1 MSFLKDTFFYS
12 GSTIATQVIG
22 FLRGITIRA
31 ILIPEILG
39 IYNLIQVILGFVL
52 VIDLGASSAASR
64 ELPIL
69 RGKNASDKEILVRG
83 TVLWFS
89 IGQSIVVGL
98 GVIIYAF
105 LFNDQ
110 YSRWE
115 IIGFFIVSILLV
127 LSAVGTCY
135 QIFFRSAQLYRSLSK
150 IIFVTGVFEAVGYI
164 AGAYFWG
171 ISGLLTAVV
180 GMSIVKIIVSVTI
193 GYRNG
198 ISAKRHFSFKILKGL
213 LRFGFPL
220 RIIDYPM
227 QYMVIA
233 DLIWVTKFM
242 DIKHLAIYTTAKLFF
257 TQSNQVSSTIS
268 TVFETRIIQQFG
280 KDDSWEGIAILIK
293 KYLYFQLLFIVPILI
308 WFCVTFIPFILR
320 QFLPKYLD
328 GSSAVVYLML
338 GNFFIVINSGLTI
351 PWFIKKKLIS
361 RGISNT
367 VGFIVMLV
375 FLGFFWFVY
384 KKQDISYIA
393 ISVTCG
399 YFSYFVYML
408 IMVGKEIWSL
418 KEVFQILAIVIVSAL
433 WTAITVII
441 GNLYSLDGLPFLE
454 DLLRTLT
461 IGAIMLAVISPVIL
475 VGFYISDYRHFIRQL
490 N

>member
-1 MSFLKDTFFYS
+1 
-12 GSTIATQVIG
+12 
-22 FLRGITIRA
+22 
-31 ILIPEILG
+31 
-39 IYNLIQVILGFVL
+39 
-52 VIDLGASSAASR
+52 
-64 ELPIL
+64 
-69 RGKNASDKEILVRG
+69 
-83 TVLWFS
+83 
-89 IGQSIVVGL
+89 
-98 GVIIYAF
+98 
-105 LFNDQ
+105 
-110 YSRWE
+110 
-115 IIGFFIVSILLV
+115 
-127 LSAVGTCY
+127 
-135 QIFFRSAQLYRSLSK
+135 
-150 IIFVTGVFEAVGYI
+150 
-164 AGAYFWG
+164 
-171 ISGLLTAVV
+171 
-180 GMSIVKIIVSVTI
+180 
-193 GYRNG
+193 
-198 ISAKRHFSFKILKGL
+198 
-213 LRFGFPL
+213 
-220 RIIDYPM
+220 
-227 QYMVIA
+227 
-233 DLIWVTKFM
+233 M